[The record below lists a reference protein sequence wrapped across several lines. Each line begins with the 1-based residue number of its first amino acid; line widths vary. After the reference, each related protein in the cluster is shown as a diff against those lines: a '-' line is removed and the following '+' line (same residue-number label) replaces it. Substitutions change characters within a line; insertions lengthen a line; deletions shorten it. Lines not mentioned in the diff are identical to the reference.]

1 MPRLSE
7 EGRIPV
13 EKSLIGGNLL
23 LDYFFFVMDAQKESP
38 EARKPKC
45 YEAVTAL
52 RH

>member
-1 MPRLSE
+1 M
-7 EGRIPV
+7 IPV

-23 LDYFFFVMDAQKESP
+23 LDFFFFFFLDAQKESP

-45 YEAVTAL
+45 DEAMTSL